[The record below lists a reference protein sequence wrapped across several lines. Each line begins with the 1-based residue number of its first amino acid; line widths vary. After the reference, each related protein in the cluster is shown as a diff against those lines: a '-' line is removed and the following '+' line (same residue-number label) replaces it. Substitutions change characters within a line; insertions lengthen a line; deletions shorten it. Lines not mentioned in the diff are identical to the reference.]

1 MSDNKPIYDNLII
14 GGGISGL
21 GLGHLCAR
29 KGLRTLVLERDD
41 QVGGCI
47 RSHTFWEAGGF
58 WVELGSHTCY
68 NSYGH
73 LLDLVSDL
81 GLEDD
86 LRLKEKVSFKLL
98 GRDGLHSVF
107 SRLHPLELA
116 LSIPRLFT
124 EKKAGKSVADYYSR
138 VLGERNYREL
148 FGPAFN
154 AVICQPAGE
163 FPADKLFRRK
173 PRRKEIPRSFT
184 LPDGLSDIPATIA
197 VQEAL
202 ETRIGTRVTGI
213 AREGDLFQVTTEDG
227 SEFLSRHVSPALPP
241 DAAAALLADT
251 FPELAK
257 PLGEIRMAAIDSMA
271 VAVPRE
277 VLNIPPLAGIIAP
290 GDDFYAAVSR
300 DYMEDS
306 LFRGFCFHFVPDCL
320 DREQQIERICAVLG
334 IDREAIVDI
343 AQRRNRLPALRVGHD
358 ALVAQIDAAL
368 AGTGLALTGNYFIG
382 VSIEDCLT
390 RSAVE
395 FERVFGA

>member
-1 MSDNKPIYDNLII
+1 MSGNNPIYDNLII

-29 KGLRTLVLERDD
+29 KGLRTLLLEREE

-73 LLDLVSDL
+73 LLDMISDL

-98 GRDGLHSVF
+98 ERDGLHSVF
-107 SRLHPLELA
+107 SRLHLLELI
-116 LSIPRLFT
+116 LSLPRLFT
-124 EKKAGKSVADYYSR
+124 EKKEGKSVADYYSR
-138 VLGERNYREL
+138 VLGRRNYREL

-173 PRRKEIPRSFT
+173 PRRKGMPRSFT

-213 AREGDLFQVTTEDG
+213 AREGDQFRVTIEDG
-227 SEFLSRHVSPALPP
+227 GEFLSRHLSLALPP
-241 DAAAALLADT
+241 DAAAALLADV

-257 PLGEIRMAAIDSMA
+257 PLGEIRMAAIDSVA
-271 VAVPRE
+271 VAVLRE
-277 VLNIPPLAGIIAP
+277 ELDIAPLAGIIAP

-306 LFRGFCFHFVPDCL
+306 LFRGFCFHFVPDRL

-343 AQRRNRLPALRVGHD
+343 AHHRNRLPALRVGHD
-358 ALVAQIDAAL
+358 ALVAEIDSAL
-368 AGTGLALTGNYFIG
+368 AGTGLALTGNYFLG

-390 RSAVE
+390 RSAAE
-395 FERVFGA
+395 FERLFGG

>member
-1 MSDNKPIYDNLII
+1 MTGDTPIYDNLII

-21 GLGHLCAR
+21 GLGHLCVR
-29 KGLRTLVLERDD
+29 KGLRTLVLEREE
-41 QVGGCI
+41 QIGGCI

-73 LLDLVSDL
+73 LLDMITDL
-81 GLEDD
+81 GLESD
-86 LRLKEKVSFKLL
+86 LRAKEKVSFKLL
-98 GRDGLHSVF
+98 GRDGLRSVF
-107 SRLHPLELA
+107 SRIHPLELA
-116 LSIPRLFT
+116 LSVPRLFT
-124 EKKAGKSVADYYSR
+124 EKKAGRSVADYYSR

-173 PRRKEIPRSFT
+173 PRRKKAPRSFT

-197 VQEAL
+197 VQEGL
-202 ETRIGTRVTGI
+202 ETRIGTGATGI
-213 AREGDLFQVTTEDG
+213 AREGGLFRVISDHG
-227 SEFLSRHVSPALPP
+227 GEFLSHHLSLALPP
-241 DAAAALLADT
+241 DDAAALLADA

-257 PLGEIRMAAIDSMA
+257 PLGEIRMAAIDSVA
-271 VAVPRE
+271 VA
-277 VLNIPPLAGIIAP
+277 IPGEELDIAPLAGIIAP
-290 GDDFYAAVSR
+290 DDDFYAAVSR

-306 LFRGFCFHFVPDCL
+306 LFRGFCFHFVPDRL

-334 IDREAIVDI
+334 IDRAAIVDM
-343 AQRRNRLPALRVGHD
+343 AYRRNRLPALRVGHD
-358 ALVAQIDAAL
+358 ALVARIDAAL
-368 AGTGLALTGNYFIG
+368 AGTGLALTGNYFLG

-390 RSAVE
+390 RSAAE
-395 FERVFGA
+395 FERVFRG

>member
-1 MSDNKPIYDNLII
+1 MAGNITIYDNLII

-21 GLGHLCAR
+21 GLGHYCAR
-29 KGLRTLVLERDD
+29 KGLRTLLLEREE

-73 LLDLVSDL
+73 LLDLISDL

-86 LRLKEKVSFKLL
+86 LRLKEKVGFKLL
-98 GRDGLHSVF
+98 GPDGLHSLF

-116 LSIPRLFT
+116 RSLPRLLW

-138 VLGERNYREL
+138 VLGARNYREL

-154 AVICQPAGE
+154 AVICQPAEE

-173 PRRKEIPRSFT
+173 PRRKEMPRSFT
-184 LPDGLSDIPATIA
+184 LPDGLSDIAVSIA
-197 VQEAL
+197 IQEAL
-202 ETRIGTRVTGI
+202 ETRIDTRATGI
-213 AREGDLFQVTTEDG
+213 ARDGDRFRVTTEDG
-227 SEFLSRHVSPALPP
+227 GELLSRHLSLALPP
-241 DAAAALLADT
+241 DAAATLLADV

-257 PLGEIRMAAIDSMA
+257 PLGEIRMAAIDSVA
-271 VAVPRE
+271 VAVLRE
-277 VLNIPPLAGIIAP
+277 ELDIAPLAGIIAP

-306 LFRGFCFHFVPDCL
+306 LFRGFCFHFVPDRL
-320 DREQQIERICAVLG
+320 DREQQIERICTVLG

-343 AQRRNRLPALRVGHD
+343 AHRRNRLPALRVGHD
-358 ALVAQIDAAL
+358 ALVAEIDGAL
-368 AGTGLALTGNYFIG
+368 AGTGLALTGNYYLGI
-382 VSIEDCLT
+382 SIEDCLT
-390 RSAVE
+390 RSAAE
-395 FERVFGA
+395 FERVFGG

>member
-21 GLGHLCAR
+21 GLAHLCAR
-29 KGLRTLVLERDD
+29 KGLRTLVLEREE

-213 AREGDLFQVTTEDG
+213 AGEGDLFRVTTEDG

-241 DAAAALLADT
+241 DAAAALLEDT

-257 PLGEIRMAAIDSMA
+257 PLGEIPMAAIDSMA

-277 VLNIPPLAGIIAP
+277 ALNIAPLAGIIAP

-306 LFRGFCFHFVPDCL
+306 LFRGFCFHFVPDRL

-334 IDREAIVDI
+334 IDRESIVDI
-343 AQRRNRLPALRVGHD
+343 AHRRNRLPALRVGHD
-358 ALVAQIDAAL
+358 TLVAQIDAAL

-395 FERVFGA
+395 FERVFGV